1 MKTGRPLLLGGLDK
15 MIEMIQRSTR
25 AHQGVV
31 NSRCAINQVVIAVAD
46 TLVKKVPGTTTWPYA
61 TWNSY
66 LG

>member
-1 MKTGRPLLLGGLDK
+1 MKTGRPLPLGRLDK
-15 MIEMIQRSTR
+15 MIQMIQRSTR

-31 NSRCAINQVVIAVAD
+31 NSRFAINQVIIAVAD

-61 TWNSY
+61 AWNSY